1 MKITIKLT
9 IAILIFSIG
18 ISDIQAQMAPN
29 DYAEEETD
37 SVKTC
42 NAVQNSYI
50 KSTPGSTASS
60 VIQGGIGFGYMM
72 KGGFLGMKGKFI
84 SSVGW
89 GTSLDFK
96 YGTWKTKNLPSDYTP
111 LFYPMDNRTVV
122 SLNIVKVLTG
132 HGQNPKFSVELGPSL
147 VIINNAKITPNPDYD
162 PNSLW
167 HLSKYFKSREVEN
180 AFGLSMSMETEIVLT
195 SFMIMDFSIFANL
208 NKVASFLGIG
218 LYFNFGDAKD

>member
-1 MKITIKLT
+1 MKTTVKLT

-18 ISDIQAQMAPN
+18 ISDIQAQMATN

-37 SVKTC
+37 SIITY
-42 NAVQNSYI
+42 NAFLDSNL
-50 KSTPGSTASS
+50 KSTSDSTASS
-60 VIQGGIGFGYMM
+60 VIQGGIGFGYMI
-72 KGGFLGMKGKFI
+72 KGGFLDIKCKFV

-96 YGTWKTKNLPSDYTP
+96 FGTWKTKNLPSDYTP
-111 LFYPMDNRTVV
+111 LFYPMDDRTVV

-132 HGQNPKFSVELGPSL
+132 HGKNPRFSVELGPSL

-162 PNSLW
+162 PNSIW

-180 AFGLSMSMETEIVLT
+180 ALGLSMSIETELLLT
-195 SFMIMDFSIFANL
+195 PFMIMDISVFANL
-208 NKVASFLGIG
+208 YKATSFLGIG
-218 LYFNFGDAKD
+218 LYLNFGDVKD

>member
-1 MKITIKLT
+1 MKLT

-42 NAVQNSYI
+42 KPVQNSYI

-60 VIQGGIGFGYMM
+60 VIQGGIGFGYMV

-162 PNSLW
+162 PNSFW

-180 AFGLSMSMETEIVLT
+180 TFGLSMSMETEIVLT
-195 SFMIMDFSIFANL
+195 SFMIMDFSVFANL
-208 NKVASFLGIG
+208 NKATSFLGIG
-218 LYFNFGDAKD
+218 LYFDFGDVKD

>member
-1 MKITIKLT
+1 MKITMKLT

-18 ISDIQAQMAPN
+18 ISDIQAQMATN

-37 SVKTC
+37 SIKTY
-42 NAVQNSYI
+42 NAFQDSNL
-50 KSTPGSTASS
+50 KSTPDSTASS
-60 VIQGGIGFGYMM
+60 VIQGGIGFGYMI
-72 KGGFLGMKGKFI
+72 KGVFLGIKCKFV

-111 LFYPMDNRTVV
+111 LFYPMDDRTVV

-162 PNSLW
+162 PNSIW
-167 HLSKYFKSREVEN
+167 HLSKYFKSREVEK
-180 AFGLSMSMETEIVLT
+180 ALGLSMSIETEILLT
-195 SFMIMDFSIFANL
+195 SFMIMDFSVFANL
-208 NKVASFLGIG
+208 NKATSFLGIG
-218 LYFNFGDAKD
+218 LYFDFGDVKD

>member
-1 MKITIKLT
+1 MKLT
-9 IAILIFSIG
+9 IAILIFSIV
-18 ISDIQAQMAPN
+18 ISDLQAQIATN

-37 SVKTC
+37 SIKTY
-42 NAVQNSYI
+42 NAFQDSNI
-50 KSTPGSTASS
+50 KSTPDSTASS
-60 VIQGGIGFGYMM
+60 VIQGGIGFGYLT
-72 KGGFLGMKGKFI
+72 KGVFLGIKCKFV

-111 LFYPMDNRTVV
+111 LFYPMDDRTVV

-162 PNSLW
+162 PNSIW

-180 AFGLSMSMETEIVLT
+180 ALGLSMSMETELLLAP
-195 SFMIMDFSIFANL
+195 FMIMDISVFANL
-208 NKVASFLGIG
+208 NKATSFLGIG
-218 LYFNFGDAKD
+218 LYFNFGDVKD

>member
-1 MKITIKLT
+1 MKITMKLT

-18 ISDIQAQMAPN
+18 ISDIQAQMATN

-37 SVKTC
+37 SIKTH
-42 NAVQNSYI
+42 NEYQDSNI
-50 KSTPGSTASS
+50 KSTPDSTASS
-60 VIQGGIGFGYMM
+60 VIQGGIGFGYMV

-111 LFYPMDNRTVV
+111 LFYPMDDRTVV

-147 VIINNAKITPNPDYD
+147 VILNNTKITPNPDYD
-162 PNSLW
+162 PNSIW
-167 HLSKYFKSREVEN
+167 HLSKYFKSREVETVL
-180 AFGLSMSMETEIVLT
+180 GLSMGMETEILLT
-195 SFMIMDFSIFANL
+195 SFMIMDFSVFANL
-208 NKVASFLGIG
+208 NKANSFLGIG
-218 LYFNFGDAKD
+218 LYFNFGDVKD

>member
-1 MKITIKLT
+1 MKITMKLT

-18 ISDIQAQMAPN
+18 VSDIQAQMATN

-37 SVKTC
+37 SIKTY
-42 NAVQNSYI
+42 NAFQDSNI
-50 KSTPGSTASS
+50 KSTPDSTASS
-60 VIQGGIGFGYMM
+60 VIQGGIGFGYLT
-72 KGGFLGMKGKFI
+72 KGVFLGIKCKFV

-111 LFYPMDNRTVV
+111 LFYPMDERTVV

-162 PNSLW
+162 PNSIW

-180 AFGLSMSMETEIVLT
+180 ALGLSMSMETELLLAP
-195 SFMIMDFSIFANL
+195 FMIMDISVFANL
-208 NKVASFLGIG
+208 NKATSFLGIG
-218 LYFNFGDAKD
+218 LYFNFGDVKD